1 MDAPDHAVGAVATS
15 DAAAALPPTGLDL
28 NGAPVWWAVSG
39 VLALVALLALID
51 RRFQQ

>member
-1 MDAPDHAVGAVATS
+1 MHQTTLS
-15 DAAAALPPTGLDL
+15 ALWQPAMPQPRCRLPASILMARRCG
-28 NGAPVWWAVSG
+28 GAVSG